1 MATMAMAT
9 VKNSLLKTAIFL
21 PFIFISSG
29 VTGEWDFTPHI
40 TLDETYT
47 DNVELSLF
55 NSVSS
60 YVTQTIVGLNT
71 EYTSRIANLTL
82 NGTKSYAMYSHNSE
96 LNDDF
101 NTLNV
106 SGSFSL
112 WADGLTLVSNA
123 SIANISRNSATNS
136 LADLVSGDTIE
147 SKNNSTGIQYSINN
161 SNYSLNTSFM
171 YSTIKTEDNIGESD
185 GFTAQLNSASGN
197 NARSVFWK
205 INSNYSK
212 KEQFFSGTTRDGE
225 QYSIDATL
233 GMITSF
239 NLNPFVRFYDE
250 DIKGSIANQNQNI
263 TSSIGPGIRWR
274 SSSHFIIDL
283 SYNFVKDDT
292 VSDDYIAATIDWQ
305 PSART
310 SLVAGYN
317 QRFFGESYNLD
328 FKHKT
333 KRLTNSVSYNESLQ
347 AFDRNSF
354 QRNDLGA
361 FWCPIEN
368 FTGETSQCSP
378 QDEPPVDIE
387 SYQLLGFSEL
397 ELITN
402 TEFLLYKRFAWSS
415 KLQLSRTSF
424 AINVSAYRR
433 EGLESN
439 VIDDNLDTSL
449 VIERK
454 VSAKSTFSLSGNFRY
469 SIFDKENPE
478 GSRQEDYYRT
488 ISASYKRKL
497 ASSLSSNFS
506 IQHVNRSS
514 TVERYSYEELRAI
527 INITKEF

>member
-1 MATMAMAT
+1 MAMAT
-9 VKNSLLKTAIFL
+9 VKNRLSQVAVFLSLAI
-21 PFIFISSG
+21 
-29 VTGEWDFTPHI
+29 TGSVYAGDWNFTPNI
-40 TLDETYT
+40 KIDETYT
-47 DNVELSLF
+47 DNIELSIS
-55 NSVSS
+55 NPISS

-71 EYTSRIANLTL
+71 EYTSRIANFTL
-82 NGTKSYAMYSHNSE
+82 SGTKSYAMYSHDSK
-96 LNDDF
+96 LNDTF
-101 NTLNV
+101 NTLNA

-112 WADGLTLVSNA
+112 WTDGLTIVGSTG
-123 SIANISRNSATNS
+123 IANISRNSATNS
-136 LADLVSGDTIE
+136 LANLVSGDTIE
-147 SKNNSTGIQYSINN
+147 SKNNSAGIQYNINN
-161 SNYSLNTSFM
+161 LNYSLNTSVM
-171 YSTIKTEDNIGESD
+171 YSTAKTEDSIGEND
-185 GFTAQLNSASGN
+185 GFSAQLNSASGN
-197 NARSVFWK
+197 NARNVFWK
-205 INSNYSK
+205 ISSNYSK
-212 KEQFFSGTTRDGE
+212 REQVFSGETRDGE
-225 QYSIDATL
+225 QYTIDATL

-239 NLNPFVRFYDE
+239 NLNPFIRLYDE
-250 DIKGSIANQNQNI
+250 DVKGSITNQNQQN
-263 TSSIGPGIRWR
+263 TSSWGTGIRWLAA
-274 SSSHFIIDL
+274 SHFIVDL
-283 SYNFVKDDT
+283 SYNFVGDDT
-292 VSDDYIAATIDWQ
+292 VSDDYIAATIDWE

-310 SLVAGYN
+310 SLIAGYS

-333 KRLTNSVSYNESLQ
+333 KRITNSVSYNESLQ

-368 FTGETSQCSP
+368 FTGEISQCLP

-387 SYQLLGFSEL
+387 NYQLIGFSEL
-397 ELITN
+397 ELISN
-402 TEFLLYKRFAWSS
+402 TEFSLYKRFTWSS

-424 AINVSAYRR
+424 AINISAYRR

-439 VIDDNLDTSL
+439 IIDDNLSAGL

-488 ISASYKRKL
+488 ITASYKRKL

-506 IQHVNRSS
+506 IVHVNRGSN
-514 TVERYSYEELRAI
+514 VERYSYEELRAI